1 MLADPIQIVLTA
13 IVVFALIT
21 SVAIKRRAVKAC
33 GLAMLPLAANWLFST
48 RLHQDFAAPITL
60 FSEVATLLLLRA
72 AVRFDRRFSLA
83 MAAFILISVVA
94 GVMGL
99 AHAGLQPWQ
108 FRIITIWSWV
118 GADASLLAGF
128 IRFFPQLRDARRHN
142 RLQ

>member
-1 MLADPIQIVLTA
+1 VLTA
-13 IVVFALIT
+13 IVVIALIM
-21 SVAIKRRAVKAC
+21 SAAIKARAAEAC
-33 GLAMLPLAANWLFST
+33 GLAMLPLAVNWLFST

-60 FSEVATLLLLRA
+60 LSEVATLLLLLRA
-72 AVRFDRRFSLA
+72 AVRFDRRFPLA

-108 FRIITIWSWV
+108 FRIITISSWV